1 MRRDTPLPK
10 LHIPGSRHVTPG
22 MPEITPHH
30 PTSSTR
36 VGPGRA
42 RRAEKAEISGGQRR
56 PNDRGLEGCGG
67 TPPTQ
72 APHTRIPPRC
82 PRNARDPSTYQ
93 LSPLAHPHHPTEC
106 PTQQLTH
113 FVSLE
118 KARDVSTCR
127 YTRRCRS
134 RKDSILSC
142 SEDQNSQRESVA
154 CGKGEWPML
163 ADASGSCLTLG
174 STSSR

>member
-1 MRRDTPLPK
+1 
-10 LHIPGSRHVTPG
+10 
-22 MPEITPHH
+22 MPETPPHH